1 MRRPTKEAHVEDGFG
16 ISEETKDGRSVISV
30 VGELDVATAPD
41 LRSRLDEAIDGGSS
55 VVIAD
60 LLGVTF
66 LDSTALGVLIG
77 ALKKCQA
84 AGGDLRIV
92 ISEPRIVK
100 VFEITGLTDLFTL
113 FPTLEEAGAG

>member
-1 MRRPTKEAHVEDGFG
+1 MSETFG
-16 ISEETKDGRSVISV
+16 ISGETGNGRSVVSV
-30 VGELDVATAPD
+30 TGELDVATAPD
-41 LRSRLDEAIDGGSS
+41 LRARLDEAIDAGST

-92 ISEPRIVK
+92 IAEPRLLKI
-100 VFEITGLTDLFTL
+100 FEITGLTELFSL
-113 FPTLEEAGAG
+113 FPTLAEAEAG